1 MLELKFAHMGGNP
14 RIEPLLSG
22 EVKVPDVQI
31 VDDTENHGDL
41 FAWLLD
47 HGDERDV
54 FEFSI
59 SHYMTT
65 FEKHEARRDWT
76 AIPMF
81 LQKATPFLDTRVN
94 VNSDINSLADLR
106 GKKVGMGDY
115 AMTAAVWL
123 RVALNDLAH
132 VPPQDVHWFAGREAH
147 RSHDWQLGI
156 QEMIKPGL
164 NVTWLNDDTALD
176 RMVASGE
183 IDAAFGIKEDPQNR
197 RLFPN
202 GGADLFADFYKSY
215 GYLPVN
221 HCILIRRALAEQ
233 NPWLPKALYDGF
245 EASKQAAYQRDPAA
259 RLPLPK
265 EDGPSQMAL
274 YGEDPYPS
282 GLKANRPMLEALARQ
297 SHTEGLTQGLVNVE
311 EMFHESV
318 RNT

>member
-1 MLELKFAHMGGNP
+1 MLELKFSHMGGNP
-14 RIEPLLSG
+14 RIQPLLEG
-22 EVKVPDVQI
+22 EVKIPDVELI
-31 VDDTENHGDL
+31 DDTENHGDL

-65 FEKHEARRDWT
+65 FEKHEARWNWT

-94 VNSDINSLADLR
+94 AATDINSLADLK
-106 GKKVGMGDY
+106 GKRVGMGDY

-164 NVTWLNDDTALD
+164 DVTWLNDDSALD
-176 RMVASGE
+176 RMVKAGQ
-183 IDAAFGIKEDPQNR
+183 IDAAFGVREDPALR
-197 RLFPN
+197 RLFP
-202 GGADLFADFYKSY
+202 
-215 GYLPVN
+215 
-221 HCILIRRALAEQ
+221 
-233 NPWLPKALYDGF
+233 
-245 EASKQAAYQRDPAA
+245 
-259 RLPLPK
+259 
-265 EDGPSQMAL
+265 
-274 YGEDPYPS
+274 
-282 GLKANRPMLEALARQ
+282 
-297 SHTEGLTQGLVNVE
+297 
-311 EMFHESV
+311 
-318 RNT
+318 